1 MTRDTFHSEVIPTTS
16 ILRTAWPLT
25 KGNDSIFLSLPND
38 KIPSLS
44 ALTEISL
51 SAETL

>member
-1 MTRDTFHSEVIPTTS
+1 MTRDIFPSEVIPTTS

-44 ALTEISL
+44 ALTAVSV
-51 SAETL
+51 STETL